1 MFSRMINSVKSAR
14 DRALDAAFDEFC
26 RTGDISMRKVGDA
39 AGVTAAA
46 LYYHFAS
53 KHELLDAV
61 AVKGFGVFDAR
72 LRSVRGGEPV
82 ETIHAILDGYRQFA
96 TDQANLFGLMFV
108 ELRPTARKFPSDFG
122 AHRSA
127 VFNLLWKAVSE
138 CMDEPADGDHSNSL
152 YLAHDLW
159 ALSHGQILLW
169 RAGRFSDE
177 HAFREVLLGS
187 IDRFLDSL

>member
-1 MFSRMINSVKSAR
+1 MINSVKPAR
-14 DRALDAAFDEFC
+14 ANALDAAFNEFC
-26 RTGDISMRKVGDA
+26 RTGDISMRNVGNA

-53 KHELLDAV
+53 KQKLLDSIADR
-61 AVKGFGVFDAR
+61 GFGMFETR
-72 LRSVRGGEPV
+72 LRAVWGGRPLDV
-82 ETIHAILDGYRQFA
+82 IRAILDAYRQFA
-96 TDQANLFGLMFV
+96 GDQPNLFGLMFV
-108 ELRPTARKFPSDFG
+108 EPRPSARKFPDDFG

-127 VFNLLWKAVSE
+127 VFNRLWKAVGE
-138 CMDEPADGDHSNSL
+138 CMGEPEDGDHSDSL

-159 ALSHGQILLW
+159 ALTHGQILLW

-177 HAFREVLLGS
+177 RSFREVLSGS

>member
-1 MFSRMINSVKSAR
+1 MVNSVKSAR
-14 DRALDAAFDEFC
+14 DKALDAAFDEFS

-53 KHELLDAV
+53 KQKLLDAV
-61 AVKGFGVFDAR
+61 ADRGFGMFDAR
-72 LRSVRGGEPV
+72 LRTIRGGEPI

-96 TDQANLFGLMFV
+96 ADQANLFGLMFV
-108 ELRPTARKFPSDFG
+108 EPRPSARKFPGDFG

-127 VFNLLWKAVSE
+127 LFNLLWNAVGE
-138 CMDEPADGDHSNSL
+138 CIEEPADGDHSDSL

-159 ALSHGQILLW
+159 ALTHGQILLW

-177 HAFREVLLGS
+177 RAFREVLLGS
-187 IDRFLDSL
+187 IDRFVDSL

>member
-1 MFSRMINSVKSAR
+1 MINGVKPAR
-14 DRALDAAFDEFC
+14 EKAFDAAFDEFS

-53 KHELLDAV
+53 KQKLLDSIADR
-61 AVKGFGVFDAR
+61 GFGLFDAR
-72 LRSVRGGEPV
+72 LRAERGDSPLDV
-82 ETIHAILDGYRQFA
+82 IHGILDGYRQFA
-96 TDQANLFGLMFV
+96 ADEPNLFGLMFV
-108 ELRPTARKFPSDFG
+108 EERPSARKFPSDFG

-127 VFNLLWKAVSE
+127 VFNRLWKSVGE
-138 CMDEPADGDHSNSL
+138 CMEEPADGDHSESL

-159 ALSHGQILLW
+159 ALTHGQILLW

-177 HAFREVLLGS
+177 RTFLEVLLGS